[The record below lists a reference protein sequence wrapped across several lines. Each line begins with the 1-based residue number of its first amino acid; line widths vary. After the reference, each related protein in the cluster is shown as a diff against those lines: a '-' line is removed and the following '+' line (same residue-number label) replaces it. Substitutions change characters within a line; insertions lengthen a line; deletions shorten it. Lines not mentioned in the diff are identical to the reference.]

1 MLPTP
6 GFHHLHLRSIDPA
19 TAISFYTR
27 QFPTA
32 AIGSWGEFPALL
44 SPNDVMVLFDKVDEP
59 PTNTPQS
66 AIWHFGWH
74 VTDSRATVVAF
85 DARDEVATQPLYTGV
100 VLRGTDLIS
109 KNSKRMSGRIS
120 IMPLIWRRPVER
132 CHSYQMISRTPS
144 HSSARLR

>member
-6 GFHHLHLRSIDPA
+6 GFHHLHLRSIDPDA
-19 TAISFYTR
+19 AISFYTR

-32 AIGSWGEFPALL
+32 SIGSWSEFPALL

-74 VTDSRATVVAF
+74 VTDSRAIVAAF
-85 DARDEVATQPLYTGV
+85 VPVTLAR
-100 VLRGTDLIS
+100 IH
-109 KNSKRMSGRIS
+109 KRSAGWSGRL
-120 IMPLIWRRPVER
+120 PGGRAGGFGHRLIGE
-132 CHSYQMISRTPS
+132 
-144 HSSARLR
+144 